1 MSVRIPQ
8 LGSTFAQMLVLIGGL
23 LVVNQLITYQMVRS
37 YIIKPKYEQLM
48 QQVANQVKIVFLD
61 EPRMDRLPLVIADE
75 LRWRFHEATGIRAM
89 TQAVALAEGV
99 DEAIHYPELS
109 ERMSAEL
116 GGEAEVRLESQDGY
130 FVWVRPPQAP
140 SLWLKIPLLGLDDR
154 SISPLPLYLIL
165 IGSLTVIAGWL
176 FVRNLNRP
184 LTDLRNAA
192 LAVAHGQKPQTVLEQ
207 GPCDVVEVVQAFNKM
222 ALAVRQLE
230 EDRALMMAGISHD
243 LRTPLTR
250 IRLAAEMLPDS
261 SEEWREGIVADIDDM
276 NAIIDQFIDYVRQ
289 ERQNLEQRVDLN
301 ALVRDVAVSLVAASP
316 PQLHLGE
323 IAPLTGNSVALKR
336 MITNLMENAVR
347 HGGGQLQVESY
358 QQQDKLVLR
367 IMDNGPG
374 IPPNL
379 IEQLFEPFARGD
391 SARGSSG
398 SGLGLAI
405 VRRIVARHGGVVS
418 ISNRPQGG
426 LCAEVWL
433 PVAGAAPV
441 GQQG

>member
-1 MSVRIPQ
+1 MRIPQ
-8 LGSTFAQMLVLIGGL
+8 ISTFAQMLVLIGGL
-23 LVVNQLITYQMVRS
+23 LVVNQLITYQMVKT
-37 YIIKPKYEQLM
+37 YVIKPQYEQLM

-61 EPRMDRLPLVIADE
+61 EPRIDRIPLVIADE

-89 TQAVALAEGV
+89 TQAVARVEGV
-99 DEAIHYPELS
+99 EEAIHYPELS
-109 ERMSAEL
+109 KRMSAEL
-116 GGEAEVRLESQDGY
+116 GGEAEVRLESHDGY
-130 FVWVRPPQAP
+130 FVWVRPPQSP
-140 SLWLKIPLLGLDDR
+140 HLWLKIPLLGFDDS

-165 IGSLTVIAGWL
+165 ICSLTVFAGWI

-230 EDRALMMAGISHD
+230 DDRALMMAGISHD

-261 SEEWREGIVADIDDM
+261 SAEWREGIVTDTDDM

-289 ERQNLEQRVDLN
+289 ERQNLEHQVDLN
-301 ALVRDVAVSLVAASP
+301 VLALEVTDSLLPSAQ
-316 PQLHLGE
+316 PQLLLGD
-323 IAPLTGNSVALKR
+323 ISMVTGNRVALKR
-336 MITNLMENAVR
+336 MITNLVENAIR
-347 HGGGQLQVESY
+347 YGGGQLQIESY
-358 QQQDKLVLR
+358 QQQDNVVLR
-367 IMDNGPG
+367 VLDNGPG
-374 IPPNL
+374 IPPQL
-379 IEQLFEPFARGD
+379 IDTLCEPFARGD

-405 VRRIVARHGGVVS
+405 VQRIVAHHGGVLS

-426 LCAEVWL
+426 LCVEVRL
-433 PVAGAAPV
+433 PRLLKRRFKPSGLN
-441 GQQG
+441 